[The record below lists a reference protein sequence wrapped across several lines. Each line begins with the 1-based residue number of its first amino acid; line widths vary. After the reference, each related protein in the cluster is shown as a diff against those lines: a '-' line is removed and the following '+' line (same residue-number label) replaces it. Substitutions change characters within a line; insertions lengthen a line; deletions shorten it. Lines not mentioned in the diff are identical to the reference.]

1 MTEEQETQQA
11 AATLGIERWV
21 QFAFL
26 ALGVLSF
33 WLFDKVVTS
42 AWTLLAESFPSVP
55 EPESNYVLPI
65 ALLVAVAIA
74 VGGFKHQKTQRY
86 AHEVAGELTRV
97 TWPNRQETIKQT
109 GIVLAV
115 SIAAALVLGLF
126 DLVWANLTDVI
137 Y

>member
-42 AWTLLAESFPSVP
+42 GWALLAESFPSVP
-55 EPESNYVLPI
+55 EPESNVVLPI
-65 ALLVAVAIA
+65 ALVAAAILGI
-74 VGGFKHQKTQRY
+74 GGFRNLKVNGY

-97 TWPNRQETIKQT
+97 TWPNRQETAKQT

-126 DLVWANLTDVI
+126 DLLWANLTDVI

>member
-1 MTEEQETQQA
+1 MTEEQETPQA

-26 ALGVLSF
+26 AVGVLSF

-42 AWTLLAESFPSVP
+42 VWTLLADSFTAIP
-55 EPESNYVLPI
+55 EPDSNIVLPI
-65 ALLVAVAIA
+65 ALAIAVVIA
-74 VGGFKHQKTQRY
+74 VGGFKHPKVNRY
-86 AHEVAGELTRV
+86 VNEVAGELTRV
-97 TWPNRQETIKQT
+97 TWPNRQETISQT

-115 SIAAALVLGLF
+115 SIVAAIVLGLF
-126 DLVWANLTDVI
+126 DLVWAQLTDVI

>member
-1 MTEEQETQQA
+1 MTEEQETPQA

-26 ALGVLSF
+26 AFGVLAF

-42 AWTLLAESFPSVP
+42 AWGLLAESFPAMP

-65 ALLVAVAIA
+65 ALMVAAI
-74 VGGFKHQKTQRY
+74 VGIGGFRNRKANGY

-97 TWPNRQETIKQT
+97 TWPNRQETAKQT
-109 GIVLAV
+109 GVVLAV